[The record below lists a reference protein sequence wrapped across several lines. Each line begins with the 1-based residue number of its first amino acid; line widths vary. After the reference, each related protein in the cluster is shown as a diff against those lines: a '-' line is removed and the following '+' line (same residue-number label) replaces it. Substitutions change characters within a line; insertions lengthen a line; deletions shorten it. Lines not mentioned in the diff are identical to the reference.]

1 MSDFPYIPPTSVVT
15 LSGTNKAAAFTTNTS
30 EVFKEKHNIS
40 PVFIS
45 DKMQYIPWVPT
56 TRCLITSLISSSPTK
71 HSPPARCSTPKSA
84 TAAVLSTTQTKPPH
98 KFIKK
103 LMTSSPTT
111 TSPPISAHPTK
122 SVAWLTKNT
131 NDI

>member
-1 MSDFPYIPPTSVVT
+1 MSYFPYIPPTSVVT

-30 EVFKEKHNIS
+30 EVFKEEHNIS

-45 DKMQYIPWVPT
+45 DKMQYIPWGADNQMPYNIIE
-56 TRCLITSLISSSPTK
+56 LIESDETLATCQMFNAEVCYGSGLVYNTDQ
-71 HSPPARCSTPKSA
+71 A
-84 TAAVLSTTQTKPPH
+84 TAQVH
-98 KFIKK
+98 KEVDDFLADNNI
-103 LMTSSPTT
+103 
-111 TSPPISAHPTK
+111 PPISAHPTK

>member
-1 MSDFPYIPPTSVVT
+1 MIFLTSSRHPSSPFLAPTKQPPSPPTPQKYSRR
-15 LSGTNKAAAFTTNTS
+15 STTSLPCSSPTRCNTS
-30 EVFKEKHNIS
+30 
-40 PVFIS
+40 PG
-45 DKMQYIPWVPT
+45 VPT